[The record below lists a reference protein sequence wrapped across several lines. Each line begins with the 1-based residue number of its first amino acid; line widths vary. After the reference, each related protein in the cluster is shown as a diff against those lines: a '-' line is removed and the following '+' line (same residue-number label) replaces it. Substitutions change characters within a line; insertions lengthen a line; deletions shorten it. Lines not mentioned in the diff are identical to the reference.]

1 MTQKVIKIGTSAAV
15 VIPKEMLKDLQ
26 IKVGD
31 SVALEV
37 NKDRTVKIKPMG
49 GRTPNRN
56 ERIAKLT
63 LDFIDRYRN
72 DLEALAKK

>member
-15 VIPKEMLKDLQ
+15 VIPREMLKDLQ

-37 NKDRTVKIKPMG
+37 NKDRTVKIKPTS